1 MHVLA
6 LLWVVG
12 LAALCGYVWLVALAF
27 RRSTAWGLLVL
38 LLSPFSAAAFAIGHW
53 KRAQTPFIFHAGGL
67 VAMLLLF
74 LIFAGP
80 SDVERLAE
88 VDGKQPRRE
97 PAAALRT
104 AEPLPA
110 SLHGG
115 DPPTPAVDLEG
126 AREPPAEA
134 AEIASA
140 PNAPQPSRIT
150 PALSAQAARKI
161 GAPQREPDPPLG
173 VWVEIVDTND
183 RLHMGTLLIA
193 GGEEIVI
200 RRPLQGGS
208 ASYAIPRREVVSI
221 YARGWRR

>member
-1 MHVLA
+1 MVHA
-6 LLWVVG
+6 ARERLLEPDHPDL
-12 LAALCGYVWLVALAF
+12 LAAKQGMAVTLVEL
-27 RRSTAWGLLVL
+27 G
-38 LLSPFSAAAFAIGHW
+38 
-53 KRAQTPFIFHAGGL
+53 
-67 VAMLLLF
+67 
-74 LIFAGP
+74 
-80 SDVERLAE
+80 
-88 VDGKQPRRE
+88 
-97 PAAALRT
+97 
-104 AEPLPA
+104 
-110 SLHGG
+110 
-115 DPPTPAVDLEG
+115 DLEG